1 VAHALSI
8 ETTPRIAAAEPEK
21 LTMMRDLGVARV
33 SVGVQSTNDEV
44 LAEVNRGAQR
54 ALADEALAGL
64 MRAGFRRV
72 HVDLVFGLPGQTP
85 AAWREDL
92 LRVVAHGVDSI
103 TTYDC
108 LYRGQGRALPHRMAA
123 LPTMAEYRALY
134 DAAYELLHVHG
145 YAAEYGSLNFAR
157 HAGETGTSP
166 YFEGRLL
173 HGVPYVGLGSYASSL
188 VGDRWWFAPHA
199 TGGYIAA
206 IVAGEAL
213 PAGDA
218 YALPASERMAKS
230 VLAMLNFGVID
241 RRSFI
246 NQFGCAVDE
255 VFAAAIAF
263 AVEEGWLEDRGSG
276 SRWRAGGSTRCR
288 GSGRCSTRRRRSR
301 GSAGR
306 GGCRCSAGES
316 AARFRGGPGRGR
328 RLLGGREVLAG
339 QGDAHVDV
347 VVVLAGVARLKHAR
361 VGAGDQGGVLLALP
375 GVGEEALLEGV
386 VDEQLLDV
394 DAVLQQGLDE
404 GPVAGGVELDLDAAV
419 ATDAAGVER
428 DHARGRGE
436 LTAVG
441 EEGVEQEV
449 DVAAAGVREVPL
461 ARTTLAARQVGDE
474 QGGAG
479 PLLGDAPGGALDQT
493 DEARRAVGEPAT
505 RPGLGDLPG
514 VAALGERD
522 RLAEWT
528 GRRGRASPAEHEED
542 RQEDERAPSHDRG
555 G

>member
-1 VAHALSI
+1 VPHVFTIQYPPSRALFRENYRVVHDVAAMAGLERALIYLHVPFCEAKCHYCNFAVDVRRDPGLHRGYVDALVLQAARVRELLPEGCGIAGIDVGGGTPTLLPMVELERVLRAAAPWLRRAEVAHALSI

-263 AVEEGWLEDRGSG
+263 AVEEGWLEDRGERLAVACG
-276 SRWRAGGSTRCR
+276 RFDAMPRIRALFYSAPAIAWVR
-288 GSGRCSTRRRRSR
+288 G
-301 GSAGR
+301 AGR
-306 GGCRCSAGES
+306 L
-316 AARFRGGPGRGR
+316 P
-328 RLLGGREVLAG
+328 LLGG
-339 QGDAHVDV
+339 
-347 VVVLAGVARLKHAR
+347 
-361 VGAGDQGGVLLALP
+361 
-375 GVGEEALLEGV
+375 
-386 VDEQLLDV
+386 
-394 DAVLQQGLDE
+394 
-404 GPVAGGVELDLDAAV
+404 
-419 ATDAAGVER
+419 
-428 DHARGRGE
+428 
-436 LTAVG
+436 
-441 EEGVEQEV
+441 
-449 DVAAAGVREVPL
+449 
-461 ARTTLAARQVGDE
+461 
-474 QGGAG
+474 
-479 PLLGDAPGGALDQT
+479 
-493 DEARRAVGEPAT
+493 
-505 RPGLGDLPG
+505 
-514 VAALGERD
+514 
-522 RLAEWT
+522 
-528 GRRGRASPAEHEED
+528 
-542 RQEDERAPSHDRG
+542 
-555 G
+555 